1 VICRKR
7 KELDLNSRATV
18 RLIRPLCN
26 HRLLILLLAT
36 LTAFAVIH
44 GSSLAGDKTQVTV
57 FAAASTTNAI
67 TDIGKIFTRKHGGR
81 FVPSFAS
88 SSTLAKQIAAGAP
101 ADVYVSANPKWM
113 NFLEEKKLIEPG
125 TRFNLLGNSLVLI
138 SPKDSRLN
146 VKIEKNFPLAN
157 ILGNEK
163 LAMGDPD
170 HVPAG
175 IYGKKALVA
184 LEVWKSVEPKVAR
197 TKDVRA
203 ALVLVERAEAPLGV
217 VYATDAAISKRVKVV
232 AKFPSDVQ
240 PKIVY
245 PVAIIKGHASPAS
258 KRFLELMRSP
268 EAKQVFEHYGFR
280 VLQ

>member
-1 VICRKR
+1 MNLCT
-7 KELDLNSRATV
+7 TV
-18 RLIRPLCN
+18 RFLRPLCN
-26 HRLLILLLAT
+26 HRLLIFLSATVLAS
-36 LTAFAVIH
+36 AVLP
-44 GSSLAGDKTQVTV
+44 GWSLSGDETQVTV

-67 TDIGKIFTRKHGGR
+67 TDLGKIFTRKHGGR

-113 NFLEEKKLIEPG
+113 NFLDKKKLIEPR
-125 TRFNLLGNSLVLI
+125 TRFDLLGNSLVLI
-138 SPKDSRLN
+138 SPKDSRLD
-146 VKIEKNFPLAN
+146 VKIEKNFPLTT
-157 ILGNEK
+157 ILGGEK

-175 IYGKKALVA
+175 IYGKKALAA
-184 LEVWKSVEPKVAR
+184 LGVWKSVEPKVAR

-203 ALVLVERAEAPLGV
+203 ALVLVERGEAPLGV

-232 AKFPSDVQ
+232 AKFPSDIQ

-245 PVAIIKGHASPAS
+245 PVAIVKGHASMAS
-258 KRFLELMRSP
+258 KRFVELMRSP
-268 EAKQVFEHYGFR
+268 EAKKVFERYGFR